1 MKTTPAIKVTFK
13 ETGHTD
19 YFGSVAAIYECY
31 TRDDLGITLRSLWQ
45 HKLPYENRLV
55 TIERIEIRRKPQ
67 QNKNKNNEN
76 N

>member
-1 MKTTPAIKVTFK
+1 MTTLSAIKVTFK

-31 TRDDLGITLRSLWQ
+31 TRDDLGITLQSLWQ

-55 TIERIEIRRKPQ
+55 SIERIEIRRKPHT
-67 QNKNKNNEN
+67 KRI
-76 N
+76 

>member
-31 TRDDLGITLRSLWQ
+31 TRDDLGITLASLWQ
-45 HKLPYENRLV
+45 HKLPYENKIV
-55 TIERIEIRRKPQ
+55 IIERIGIRRKPQ
-67 QNKNKNNEN
+67 SKRI
-76 N
+76 

>member
-19 YFGSVAAIYECY
+19 YFGSLAAIYEAY
-31 TRDDLGITLRSLWQ
+31 NREDLGITLQSLWQ

-55 TIERIEIRRKPQ
+55 FIERIEIRRKPQ
-67 QNKNKNNEN
+67 QNRRL
-76 N
+76 

>member
-31 TRDDLGITLRSLWQ
+31 TRDDLGITLQSLWQ

-55 TIERIEIRRKPQ
+55 SIERIEIRRKPQ
-67 QNKNKNNEN
+67 RRKTR
-76 N
+76 